1 MAELA
6 PGSQFGVY
14 RVESVA
20 GQGGM
25 GVVYRAT
32 QIGLDRL
39 VALKVITPEFAH
51 DEEFRARFQ
60 RESKLAASIEHP
72 NVIPVYE
79 AGELD
84 GTLFLAMRF
93 VDGTDLKTLL
103 TREGRLEPLRAARFV
118 AQIANALD
126 AAHAAGLVHRDVKP
140 ANALLASQD
149 HVYLTD
155 FGLTKRAASGSA
167 MTKTGQMVGTVDYVA
182 PEQVEGGSVDART
195 DVYSLACVYYH
206 LLTGQVPFDKPTE
219 MAKLYAHV
227 HENPPRASDVV
238 PGIPGAVD
246 DVIWRGMAKEQTKRY
261 LSAGDLGRAATAAA
275 ELRTIAE
282 PERSVARGEAA
293 PVPLEDAPTVQKPIA
308 DHEPAEDAPAAP
320 AAPPTRPR
328 NLKWWGVGAA
338 ALVVAGVLAALLSGG
353 GGGGSDSAGS
363 DAGGSVVQ
371 LTRANALDAASTF
384 ADGFNEQN
392 ISNFEDLYKG
402 DFKQRIDIPTCTH
415 AVMPMPL
422 DSALNEWNCM
432 FGAAD
437 NDDYAMTLS
446 GQQTNLQTKTLTAN
460 YALDHNGTQVAK
472 GKVSF
477 HLIPGV
483 DFPRMDKVV
492 FSSGTGTFK
501 PDEKFAAGSSIAA
514 GGSTAKLTR
523 AGAIATVAQF
533 ADYWT
538 DENLGGLEEVFG
550 GSGFTLTV
558 KGPTCSGAK
567 SPMNLDAALAEFD
580 CDFQKL
586 ELPEAKATAT
596 SIDLAKKSATGTW
609 SLTDK
614 GKAISSGTFKMHF
627 VPQPKDAN
635 PKLDSL
641 ELVEK

>member
-6 PGSQFGVY
+6 PGSQFGAY
-14 RVESVA
+14 RIESVA

-32 QIGLDRL
+32 QLGLDRA

-60 RESKLAASIEHP
+60 RESRLAASIEHP

-79 AGELD
+79 AGEHD

-93 VDGTDLKTLL
+93 VDGTDLKSLL
-103 TREGRLEPLRAARFV
+103 SREGRLEPIRAARFV

-206 LLTGQVPFDKPTE
+206 LLTGSVPFDKPSE

-227 HENPPRASDVV
+227 HEDPPRASDVV
-238 PGIPGAVD
+238 PGLPGAID
-246 DVIWRGMAKEQTKRY
+246 DVIWRGMAKEQTKRF
-261 LSAGDLGRAATAAA
+261 LSAGDLGRAAAAAA
-275 ELRTIAE
+275 EQRTIAE

-293 PVPLEDAPTVQKPIA
+293 PVPVAEAPTVQKPVA
-308 DHEPAEDAPAAP
+308 EPEPAAAP
-320 AAPPTRPR
+320 AAASGPPVARPR
-328 NLKWWGVGAA
+328 NLKLWAIGAA
-338 ALVVAGVLAALLSGG
+338 VLVVAGVLAALLTGG
-353 GGGGSDSAGS
+353 GNDSGSSSDSS
-363 DAGGSVVQ
+363 GGSVVQ
-371 LTRANALDAASTF
+371 VTRANALDAASTF
-384 ADGFNEQN
+384 ADGVNEQN

-402 DFKQRIDIPTCTH
+402 GFSQRIDIPTCSG
-415 AVMPMPL
+415 AKQPMNL
-422 DSALNEWNCM
+422 DAALAEWQCM
-432 FGAAD
+432 FDNAD
-437 NDDYAMTLS
+437 DDQYAMKLS
-446 GQQTNLQTKTLTAN
+446 GQTSDPATKTLTAN
-460 YALDHNGTQVAK
+460 YTMSHQGTQIAK

-492 FSSGTGTFK
+492 FSDGTGTFK
-501 PDEKFAAGSSIAA
+501 PTEQFAAGSSSATQA
-514 GGSTAKLTR
+514 PRPLTR

-538 DENLGGLEEVFG
+538 DENLGGLEGVFG
-550 GSGFTLTV
+550 GTGFKLTV

-586 ELPEAKATAT
+586 ALPEVKATAT
-596 SIDLAKKSATGTW
+596 TIDTKAKTASGTW
-609 SLTDK
+609 SLTDE
-614 GKAISSGTFKMHF
+614 GKAISGGRFKMHF
-627 VPQPKDAN
+627 VPQRTDAN
-635 PKLDSL
+635 PILDSL